1 MVFGLNFSVQKKKL
15 VNEAV
20 SKALNQTVSE
30 IDAKTETNAYSEARV
45 EFENNGIYSCADGVK
60 ITADA
65 TSSAQS
71 LANITQ
77 TSFDD
82 FSTDFQTNLEAI
94 MEDEIE
100 QANEGGFLG
109 AIGDWNI
116 GGSMMDSITSK
127 STEIKNIVE
136 NVLKSDIKTEAG
148 STAVIKIVNNGIFD
162 IDGTCEIN
170 ANALSEGISENIAT
184 QITDTVLDNIE
195 TVDIA
200 VRAESSIT
208 QSNKGI
214 DWTVIAGICIL
225 GAVATHALG
234 DVAKDENVNKTISKA
249 IDSKNPSAAMVAAA
263 QSAGKLIKKIFKRGG
278 GGNLY
283 KGGAFFV
290 IIKAIKILLTIVGFG
305 FIGYAIYCLIYC
317 DETCQDNTKIGPD
330 LIAGGNTEEEQ
341 EKCEEALN
349 KNPPEILV
357 FKDEGGACD
366 DENLPKNDY
375 QLCDEKEYQCAHCPD
390 GGPLGLS
397 PIWTWKSFWIA
408 VVCFII
414 VLFIRYVLGF

>member
-1 MVFGLNFSVQKKKL
+1 MVFGLNFSIQKKKL

-20 SKALNQTVSE
+20 SKALNQTVSQ
-30 IDAKTETNAYSEARV
+30 IDAKTETNAYSNAIV

-77 TSFDD
+77 NSFDD
-82 FSTDFQTNLEAI
+82 FSTDFQTNLEVI
-94 MEDEIE
+94 MEDELE
-100 QANEGGFLG
+100 QSNEGGFLG
-109 AIGDWNI
+109 AIGDVNVGGNI
-116 GGSMMDSITSK
+116 MDSITSK
-127 STEIKNIVE
+127 STDIQNIVE

-148 STAVIKIVNNGIFD
+148 STASIKIVNNGIFD
-162 IDGTCEIN
+162 IDGECIIN

-184 QITDTVLDNIE
+184 QISDTVLDNIE

-214 DWTVIAGICIL
+214 DWIVIVGICVL
-225 GAVATHALG
+225 GGGAIAVAG
-234 DVAKDENVNKTISKA
+234 DVAKDENVQKNLGKA
-249 IDSKNPSAAMVAAA
+249 IE
-263 QSAGKLIKKIFKRGG
+263 QSAGKLLKKVFKGGKLTKGG
-278 GGNLY
+278 G
-283 KGGAFFV
+283 FP
-290 IIKAIKILLTIVGFG
+290 IIMIAKVVLLLLGFG
-305 FIGYAIYCLIYC
+305 FAGYVVYCIFMC
-317 DETCQDNTKIGPD
+317 EQTCEDNTKIGPD

-366 DENLPKNDY
+366 DEENLERRHPR
-375 QLCDEKEYQCAHCPD
+375 QLCNGEEYECAHCPD
-390 GGPLGLS
+390 GSAIGVSMP
-397 PIWTWKSFWIA
+397 WTWISFWVSVI
-408 VVCFII
+408 CFILVYLI
-414 VLFIRYVLGF
+414 SFLGI

>member
-1 MVFGLNFSVQKKKL
+1 MVFGLNFSIQKKKL

-30 IDAKTETNAYSEARV
+30 IDAKTETNAYSEAIV
-45 EFENNGIYSCADGVK
+45 EFENNGIYSCADGVT

-77 TSFDD
+77 NSFDD

-100 QANEGGFLG
+100 QSNEGGFLG
-109 AIGDWNI
+109 AIGDLNI
-116 GGSMMDSITSK
+116 GGSIMDSITSK
-127 STEIKNIVE
+127 STDIQNIVE

-148 STAVIKIVNNGIFD
+148 STAIIKIVNNGIFD
-162 IDGTCEIN
+162 IEGECIIN
-170 ANALSEGISENIAT
+170 ANALSEGISENIAS
-184 QITDTVLDNIE
+184 QISDTVLDNIE

-214 DWTVIAGICIL
+214 DWIVIVGICVL
-225 GAVATHALG
+225 GGGAIAVAG
-234 DVAKDENVNKTISKA
+234 DVAKDENVQKNVGKA
-249 IDSKNPSAAMVAAA
+249 IDSKSPTAAIAAA
-263 QSAGKLIKKIFKRGG
+263 TQSAGKLLKKVFKGGKLTKGG
-278 GGNLY
+278 G
-283 KGGAFFV
+283 FP
-290 IIKAIKILLTIVGFG
+290 IIMIAKVVLLLLGFG
-305 FIGYAIYCLIYC
+305 FAGYVIYCIFMC
-317 DETCQDNTKIGPD
+317 EQTCQDNTKIGPD
-330 LIAGGNTEEEQ
+330 LIAGGNTEKEQ
-341 EKCEEALN
+341 ERCEEALN

-366 DENLPKNDY
+366 DEELPKHPR
-375 QLCDEKEYQCAHCPD
+375 QLCNGEEYECAHCPD
-390 GGPLGLS
+390 GSALGVS
-397 PIWTWKSFWIA
+397 MPWKWISFWVSVIS
-408 VVCFII
+408 FILI
-414 VLFIRYVLGF
+414 YLMRLIRI